1 MNRGTWLVHR
11 VLLHLRQPIATSSK
25 FVLATKPRSWKSVA
39 RKLNRPPKKLART
52 AAAEAAQSTLGQHT
66 IQTMLQQ
73 TSPQFAPTSVAMERQ
88 PRRSMNPP
96 LESPKRTRM
105 GLRLKSLLTI
115 AAVLLLPLVALDA
128 AINKNPSLQKKE

>member
-1 MNRGTWLVHR
+1 MTRGTRLPHR
-11 VLLHLRQPIATSSK
+11 VLLHLGQPIATSSK

-39 RKLNRPPKKLART
+39 RMLKRPPKKLART
-52 AAAEAAQSTLGQHT
+52 VAAEAAPSTLGQQT

-73 TSPQFAPTSVAMERQ
+73 TSPQFAPTPVAMERQ
-88 PRRSMNPP
+88 PRTSMNPP
-96 LESPKRTRM
+96 LESPKRRRM

-128 AINKNPSLQKKE
+128 AINKSPSLQKKE